1 MSKQKYVRLKEYN
14 EIVIFPCI
22 IEHSQFS
29 SFNPI
34 TAGFCYVNNDK
45 VRCFGYSVSLQLE
58 SDEEK
63 DSALATKQLF
73 KNY

>member
-14 EIVIFPCI
+14 EIIIFPCI
-22 IEHSQFS
+22 IEHSKFRF
-29 SFNPI
+29 FNPI
-34 TAGFCYVNNDK
+34 TAGFCYVTRDR
-45 VRCFGYSVSLQLE
+45 VSCFGHSISLELE
-58 SDEEK
+58 SDEES